1 MCACVCVFGFGIVFF
16 FFLCLFVTSGVTHVC
31 IFHVKEAF
39 SPTERAIHPNT
50 HKQRCQRAQE
60 ESQGV

>member
-1 MCACVCVFGFGIVFF
+1 MCVGVCVSLVLGLF
-16 FFLCLFVTSGVTHVC
+16 FFLCLFVTSGVAHVC

-39 SPTERAIHPNT
+39 SPTKRAIHSNT
-50 HKQRCQRAQE
+50 HKERCQRAQE